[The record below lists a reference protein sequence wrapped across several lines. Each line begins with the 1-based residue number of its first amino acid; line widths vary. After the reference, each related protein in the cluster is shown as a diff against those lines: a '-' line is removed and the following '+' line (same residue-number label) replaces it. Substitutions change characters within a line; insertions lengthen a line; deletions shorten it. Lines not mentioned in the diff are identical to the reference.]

1 MRFRGSLAAV
11 REALRTKRAG
21 EVRSMFGR
29 IAHRYDL
36 LNRLLSLGQDVRW
49 RRLLVER
56 AAGACPS
63 LVVDVCSGTGDVALE
78 LARRAPTLACD
89 FCLPMLARAR
99 SKARARGL
107 TLPLQVADA
116 LRLPLRDA
124 SVDAVTVAFGVRNF
138 EDLGSGLAELARVL
152 RPGGNLLVLE
162 FSRPRG
168 PLAPLLGW
176 WASRVPPRL
185 GRLLSGDDEAYRYL
199 PDSVGTFPSGEE
211 LLALIGAR
219 GFDPVRQ
226 WPLTGGVATLYE
238 GIRTLPATVRQ
249 ERGGGGEWTT

>member
-1 MRFRGSLAAV
+1 M
-11 REALRTKRAG
+11 REALRSKRAG

-36 LNRLLSLGQDVRW
+36 LNRLLSLGRDVVW
-49 RRLLVER
+49 RRRLVER
-56 AAGACPS
+56 AANAGPL

-99 SKARARGL
+99 SKAAALGRDV
-107 TLPLQVADA
+107 PLVVADA
-116 LRLPLRDA
+116 LDLPLPAA
-124 SVDAVTVAFGVRNF
+124 SVDVVTVAFGVRNF
-138 EDLGSGLAELARVL
+138 EDLGAGLDELARVL
-152 RPGGNLLVLE
+152 RPGGVLLVLE

-168 PLAPLLGW
+168 PLAPFLGW

-185 GRLLSGDDEAYRYL
+185 GRLVSGDDEAYRYL
-199 PDSVGTFPSGEE
+199 PDSVGRFPSGQEF
-211 LLALIGAR
+211 LAVLATHGL
-219 GFDPVRQ
+219 DPVRQ

-238 GIRTLPATVRQ
+238 GVRGPSTAARR
-249 ERGGGGEWTT
+249 ERVGGDGDE